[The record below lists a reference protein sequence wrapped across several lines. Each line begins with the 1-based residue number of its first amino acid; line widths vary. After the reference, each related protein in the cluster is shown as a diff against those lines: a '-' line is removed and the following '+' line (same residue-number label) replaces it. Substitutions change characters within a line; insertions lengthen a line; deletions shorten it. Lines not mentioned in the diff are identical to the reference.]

1 MSNLKNIEEKA
12 KNHAKARE
20 ILNERLVTLEDEK
33 RRMIR
38 KHLKGLRAAAA
49 TVARTHNELHT
60 EIDAS
65 HDDFQKPRTRVYEG
79 LQVGLRKS
87 NGSVKFNLKQTITAI
102 RRYLPDQESALIKIE
117 EKVVSKAVGTLSADI
132 LKKIGVTVIPG
143 SDQVVIKPTDS
154 EINKL
159 IDAWLSDLSEYEVSL

>member
-1 MSNLKNIEEKA
+1 MSNLKNIEAHAKA
-12 KNHAKARE
+12 HAKARE
-20 ILNERLVTLEDEK
+20 TLNERLLGLEDEK
-33 RRMIR
+33 RQLIR
-38 KHLKGLRAAAA
+38 KHLKGLRAAVA

-60 EIDAS
+60 EIDVS
-65 HDDFQKPRTRVYEG
+65 HGDFQKPRTRVYEG
-79 LQVGLRKS
+79 IQVGLRKS
-87 NGSVKFNLKQTITAI
+87 SGSLKFNPKQTITAI
-102 RRYLPDQESALIKIE
+102 RRYLPDQEAVLIKVE
-117 EKVVSKAVGTLSADI
+117 EKVVSKAVSSLSADV